1 MLLFVRQN
9 LRWPMHFF
17 VQAGHT
23 ILSMFSLQ
31 VFLRFHF
38 FSYAVLGPRR
48 NDIVLQSEYRVILIR
63 SDKTI
68 DQQVHV
74 EALAQIDILYTC
86 TTIQVPNVLHG
97 CNESNHFTT
106 FDF

>member
-1 MLLFVRQN
+1 
-9 LRWPMHFF
+9 MHFF

-31 VFLRFHF
+31 AFLRFHF

-74 EALAQIDILYTC
+74 EALAQIDILHTC
-86 TTIQVPNVLHG
+86 TTIQIPNVLHG